1 MDSADWNLPVA
12 ELAESFGACERASKV
27 LATFATLVLLDLPL
41 ALKTLSLVSLGYFKG
56 VQQASPLWNWVYDNE
71 MPSSIAKKQCF
82 GHYPFRTS

>member
-41 ALKTLSLVSLGYFKG
+41 ALKT
-56 VQQASPLWNWVYDNE
+56 
-71 MPSSIAKKQCF
+71 
-82 GHYPFRTS
+82 